1 MKRRVVGFDH
11 NHTTHNP
18 GYRRLAV
25 RGFYQYPAL
34 IFFLAVFLSS
44 CASSPLLKAR
54 TDYLQ
59 AQELE
64 RSLRQE
70 EATAFYKKSREEASA
85 IINKK
90 PTAEAYLLKGL
101 AEVNLNLW
109 AEAENSFRL
118 AAALGEDKA
127 LAWAEELR
135 LYGLA
140 RSFEA
145 QGWTETSS
153 RLYDILADKG
163 KYQPVVR
170 AAVGQLVDLKLQA
183 RAETE
188 ANSPASQKE
197 KSKTL
202 SEALKI
208 VERAVES
215 EPACGY
221 YHYLLAQVLAHQ
233 KDYRESLEE
242 SVMAKELGLPSEKIN
257 RDNDLQIVFCF
268 EQLAKILSGEELAD
282 FQIRYNNWVKKWK
295 WVNTTTPDWKR
306 S

>member
-1 MKRRVVGFDH
+1 MKRRGVGFDH

-268 EQLAKILSGEELAD
+268 EQLAKILSGDELAD

-295 WVNTTTPDWKR
+295 WLNTTTPDWKR

>member
-34 IFFLAVFLSS
+34 IFFLAVFLIS

-70 EATAFYKKSREEASA
+70 EATAFYKKSREAALA

-257 RDNDLQIVFCF
+257 RDNDLQIVFCY
-268 EQLAKILSGEELAD
+268 EQLAKILSGEELTA
-282 FQIRYNNWVKKWK
+282 FQISYNNWVKKWK
-295 WVNTTTPDWKR
+295 WLNETTPAWKR

>member
-1 MKRRVVGFDH
+1 MKKQAINFD
-11 NHTTHNP
+11 NGDSSCNTR
-18 GYRRLAV
+18 YKRQVA
-25 RGFYQYPAL
+25 RGFYWRPAL
-34 IFFLAVFLSS
+34 IFFLAVFLIS

-85 IINKK
+85 IINRK

-145 QGWTETSS
+145 QGWAETSS
-153 RLYDILADKG
+153 RLYDILAEKG

-183 RAETE
+183 LGEME
-188 ANSPASQKE
+188 EISSASQKE
-197 KSKTL
+197 KSTIL

-233 KDYRESLEE
+233 KDYRQSLEE

-268 EQLAKILSGEELAD
+268 EQLAKILSGDELAD

>member
-1 MKRRVVGFDH
+1 MKRRRTGSDNGYSSH
-11 NHTTHNP
+11 NQ
-18 GYRRLAV
+18 GDKRQAI
-25 RGFYQYPAL
+25 RGFYWRPVL
-34 IFFLAVFLSS
+34 IFFLAVFLIS
-44 CASSPLLKAR
+44 CATSPLLKAR

-59 AQELE
+59 AQKLE

-70 EATAFYKKSREEASA
+70 EATAFYKKTREEVSA
-85 IINKK
+85 TINRK

-109 AEAENSFRL
+109 SEAENSFRL

-153 RLYDILADKG
+153 RLYDILAEKG

-183 RAETE
+183 LAEME
-188 ANSPASQKE
+188 GISPASQKE
-197 KSKTL
+197 KSKIL
-202 SEALKI
+202 AEALKI

-233 KDYRESLEE
+233 KDYRQSLEE
-242 SVMAKELGLPSEKIN
+242 AVMAKELGLSSEKIN
-257 RDNDLQIVFCF
+257 RDNDLQIVFCY
-268 EQLAKILSGEELAD
+268 EQLAKILSGDELAV

-295 WVNTTTPDWKR
+295 WQNETTPDWQR